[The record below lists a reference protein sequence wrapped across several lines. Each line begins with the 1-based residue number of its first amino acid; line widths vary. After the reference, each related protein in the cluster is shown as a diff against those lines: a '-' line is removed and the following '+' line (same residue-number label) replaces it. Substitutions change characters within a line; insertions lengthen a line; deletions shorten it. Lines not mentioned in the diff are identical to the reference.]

1 VNEPRKKNDKK
12 LGKTVLKWVKR
23 GLGILFVLGV
33 VAMLV
38 TAWMPKPV
46 PVDGIA
52 AESGP
57 LLVTVDESGRTRVK
71 DRYVVSAPL
80 SGNVARIDLDPGD
93 TIEEG
98 AEIAR
103 VLSLEPPLMDA
114 RSRAQAEARVAAARA
129 AVRQARATQGRIEAS
144 ASFAAREAER
154 QRGLARRGSVA
165 ELAAERAE
173 LESRTAR
180 EELSSAAFAVRVA
193 DYELRVA
200 EAALRRQ
207 GGGGGRPSA
216 APVDGDEQVL
226 VNAPVAGK
234 VLRVIQESEG
244 VVQAGTPLVELGDAS
259 ALEIVVDVLT
269 SDAVHIEPGARVVI
283 ERWGGEQPLHGH
295 VRIVEPSAFTRMS
308 ALGVEEQ
315 RVNVIID
322 LDEDYEVWQ
331 SLGDG
336 YRVEAKIIIWEAEN
350 VLRVPAS
357 AVFRQGEG
365 WALYAIR
372 DGAASLTA
380 VEVGHKNG
388 LEVEILSGIDEGTE
402 IILHPSDQISDGVE
416 VERR

>member
-1 VNEPRKKNDKK
+1 VNEPRKKNGK

-33 VAMLV
+33 LAMLV

-46 PVDGIA
+46 PVDGIT

-80 SGNVARIDLDPGD
+80 SGNVARIDLNPGD
-93 TIEEG
+93 TVEEG
-98 AEIAR
+98 QEIAR
-103 VLSLEPPLMDA
+103 ILSLEPPLMDA
-114 RSRAQAEARVAAARA
+114 RSRAQAEAHVSAARA
-129 AVRQARATQGRIEAS
+129 AARQARATQSRVEA
-144 ASFAAREAER
+144 AATFAAREAER
-154 QRGLARRGSVA
+154 QRGLAQRGSVA

-173 LESRTAR
+173 LESRTAQ
-180 EELSSAAFAVRVA
+180 EELSSTAFAVRVA
-193 DYELRVA
+193 EYELRVA

-207 GGGGGRPSA
+207 GGGGA
-216 APVDGDEQVL
+216 APNAASDGDEQVL

-283 ERWGGEQPLHGH
+283 ERWGGEQALHGH

-336 YRVEAKIIIWEAEN
+336 YRVEARIIIWESED

-357 AVFRQGEG
+357 AVFRHGDG
-365 WALYAIR
+365 WALYSLR
-372 DGAASLTA
+372 DGAAALTPI
-380 VEVGHKNG
+380 EIGHKNG
-388 LEVEILSGIDEGTE
+388 LEVEIASGIDEGTE
-402 IILHPSDQISDGVE
+402 IILHPSDQISDGVS
-416 VERR
+416 VELR